1 MTSADQRRAIV
12 LPPLDAQPRFG
23 RVSALPPGQAV
34 AWVVGMSRLF
44 ERSPFQAAPARP
56 RARGVGGQPLYLKTA
71 WVLLLLLALFPVLAS
86 LLDLANVAANGIPSD
101 HRAAFAAVSGLDW
114 SPARAA
120 AAGITRYVSLLETGY
135 ALHELVFGLLF
146 LLIVAIPFR
155 RGETWAW
162 LGCWLVLI
170 ADLGYTFTFGRHDQ
184 AILRNSLIADVAL
197 PILLLVQAPAS
208 SGGQLGAHLGARMG
222 ERVRAGAERA
232 GGVLV
237 LLGLAFA
244 LLRLT
249 GHSI

>member
-1 MTSADQRRAIV
+1 
-12 LPPLDAQPRFG
+12 
-23 RVSALPPGQAV
+23 
-34 AWVVGMSRLF
+34 
-44 ERSPFQAAPARP
+44 
-56 RARGVGGQPLYLKTA
+56 
-71 WVLLLLLALFPVLAS
+71 VLLLLLALFPVLAS

-120 AAGITRYVSLLETGY
+120 AAGISRYVSLLETGY

-197 PILLLVQAPAS
+197 PILLLVQAPRFFGRPARRS
-208 SGGQLGAHLGARMG
+208 PGSPDGRARQSGRGEGWWRARAPG
-222 ERVRAGAERA
+222 PRVRLAPPHRSLDLRA
-232 GGVLV
+232 ARFSHASTLPQ
-237 LLGLAFA
+237 
-244 LLRLT
+244 
-249 GHSI
+249 SK